1 MKNIK
6 NFRIDQ
12 NLDSH
17 DNIGKIQEKVD
28 ELASQQ
34 EILNLCSKLSELVEV
49 PSEVLN
55 MKVKQII
62 YNKFNYLSK
71 TPRFKLNFNLFHT
84 IKYSIFF
91 IIFALVIKKL
101 KFEKINVDII
111 LDNVEKNMS

>member
-71 TPRFKLNFNLFHT
+71 TPDSN
-84 IKYSIFF
+84 
-91 IIFALVIKKL
+91 
-101 KFEKINVDII
+101 
-111 LDNVEKNMS
+111 